1 MFFGKTPFITISNNC
16 NKWFSMGIRTETT
29 EALIYKTQHW
39 PYHFSYSN
47 QNSLIIFILNKFKIR
62 GFMLSCR
69 FLKFFLLLYLNNFL
83 GIIHLEKIIL
93 PPISYLKCP
102 LSFMFSWK
110 ATFFSTH
117 VSRYIFMLVSLDSC
131 QTLRVIIVALYGGL
145 ANKFQMFKFQ
155 AI

>member
-1 MFFGKTPFITISNNC
+1 MFFGNTSFITTSNNG

-39 PYHFSYSN
+39 PHHFSYTN
-47 QNSLIIFILNKFKIR
+47 QNSLILFILSKFKIR
-62 GFMLSCR
+62 GFMLSCQ
-69 FLKFFLLLYLNNFL
+69 FFKFFLLLYLNNFL

-102 LSFMFSWK
+102 LSSTFSCK
-110 ATFFSTH
+110 AIFFSTCA
-117 VSRYIFMLVSLDSC
+117 SRYIFMLVSLDC
-131 QTLRVIIVALYGGL
+131 YQTLRVVTVAFYPGI

-155 AI
+155 GI